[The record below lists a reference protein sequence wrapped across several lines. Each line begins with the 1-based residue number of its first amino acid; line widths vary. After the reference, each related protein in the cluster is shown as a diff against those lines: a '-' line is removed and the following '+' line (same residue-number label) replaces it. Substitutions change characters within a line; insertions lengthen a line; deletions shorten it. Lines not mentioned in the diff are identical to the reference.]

1 VQDKGTVDAAGD
13 EGVGGWDD
21 AYAWVAQ
28 LGEGVDEEVQLGGC
42 ALRALIDD
50 LGASFSIEVED

>member
-1 VQDKGTVDAAGD
+1 VVDLVDDPAFDPASYRLAR
-13 EGVGGWDD
+13 GVG
-21 AYAWVAQ
+21 V
-28 LGEGVDEEVQLGGC
+28 VEEFQLGGC